1 MKEKAVMYG
10 AGNIGKG
17 FIGEIFYRSG
27 YHTTFVDVNKTTV
40 DLLNKDGKYPIF
52 VTNDTEYL
60 TEWVEDVSAID
71 GTDREAVIDAIAE
84 CDIMATALGAN
95 ILPIVAPVIAAAIS
109 KRRSLGARPLN
120 IFICENLIGSGA
132 YLHGL
137 VKPHIPESD
146 LEYFENMIGFVSVCV
161 GRTVPKTP
169 DAILAEYPLAA
180 CTEPY
185 CELPVDAEGFRPVGC
200 EMPPLVGLVPFSPF
214 EFFIERKLL
223 IHNMGHALIAYLAHL
238 KGHRSITEAMYDAEI
253 KYILTRALVE
263 SARALSKRH
272 NAPLDDS
279 LEFVEEL
286 MIRFE
291 NKMLEDT
298 PLRVGRDSKRKLS
311 AGDRLVGAFN
321 CVKEQGGI
329 PAHIAVGIA
338 AGYLFDDPA
347 DPISVE
353 VSAYAAEHG
362 LSAALERY
370 SNITSDGDVRMIET
384 FYRMLIEKAP
394 FSDFVDTLAKMKTA
408 H

>member
-1 MKEKAVMYG
+1 M
-10 AGNIGKG
+10 
-17 FIGEIFYRSG
+17 
-27 YHTTFVDVNKTTV
+27 
-40 DLLNKDGKYPIF
+40 
-52 VTNDTEYL
+52 
-60 TEWVEDVSAID
+60 
-71 GTDREAVIDAIAE
+71 
-84 CDIMATALGAN
+84 
-95 ILPIVAPVIAAAIS
+95 
-109 KRRSLGARPLN
+109 
-120 IFICENLIGSGA
+120 
-132 YLHGL
+132 
-137 VKPHIPESD
+137 
-146 LEYFENMIGFVSVCV
+146 

-169 DAILAEYPLAA
+169 ESIAAEYPLAA

-185 CELPVDAEGFRPVGC
+185 CELPVDADGFRPVGC

-223 IHNMGHALIAYLAHL
+223 IHNMGHALTAYLAHL
-238 KGHRSITEAMYDAEI
+238 KGHSSITEAMYDAEI
-253 KYILTRALVE
+253 KYILTRALIE

-311 AGDRLVGAFN
+311 ASDRLVGAFN
-321 CVKEQGGI
+321 CVKEQGGV

-353 VSAYAAEHG
+353 VSSYAKAYG
-362 LSAALERY
+362 LRAALEKY
-370 SNITSDGDVRMIET
+370 SAITADEDVNLIET
-384 FYRMLIEKAP
+384 FYCMLVEKAP
-394 FSDFVDTLAKMKTA
+394 FSSFVDTLAKLKNS